1 MAPKLSKAMKVMKVA
16 KDVPMKEVMKKPA
29 GKSAVDQGGVLTEL
43 ALKKL
48 EGGSDRKVEEFLDVL
63 QDKEQM
69 RLWKKFESTRKE
81 EGVQDDWKM
90 VTGGAGKVKTS
101 RHLLKV
107 FIQSGLTT
115 KSPLYQDAFA
125 KVSTKLSAG
134 QTKVWQPLHY
144 MLQHKFGLKE
154 LKARVLA
161 GTIAIRACP
170 DDPRFPEFCEVSNWA
185 DERTSKETATTIQ
198 SHKMQGASWE
208 DFTALQQVELSGGSE
223 ITFGARGGSEDPLA
237 LTGWTSSKARPSP
250 SPSPSP
256 PASRSAAGSGVG
268 SVASMIVANIANS
281 EALITKSDPK
291 DVRLALIKCK
301 GAFSSLIASL
311 EEKSLSAAS
320 KKEGKQFELALKEV
334 KATHRALE
342 KPGTQGLSPGQMK
355 QMVTKAAKLARKH
368 SDLIE
373 D

>member
-1 MAPKLSKAMKVMKVA
+1 MAPKFSKVMKVVA
-16 KDVPMKEVMKKPA
+16 MKVVSKKPA
-29 GKSAVDQGGVLTEL
+29 AKSATDQGGALTEF
-43 ALKKL
+43 ALKRL
-48 EGGSDRKVEEFLDVL
+48 EGQSDRKVEEFLDEL

-69 RLWKKFESTRKE
+69 RLWKKFEATRKE
-81 EGVQDDWKM
+81 EGAQDDWKM
-90 VTGGAGKVKTS
+90 VTGGTGKIKTS
-101 RHLLKV
+101 RSLLKV

-125 KVSTKLSAG
+125 KVSTKLSTG
-134 QTKVWQPLHY
+134 KTKVWQPLHY

-208 DFTALQQVELSGGSE
+208 DFTALQQVELSTGNE
-223 ITFGARGGSEDPLA
+223 ITFGARSGSEDPLA
-237 LTGWTSSKARPSP
+237 LTGWTPPRRP

-301 GAFSSLIASL
+301 GAFSSLVSSL
-311 EEKSLSAAS
+311 EEKTLSAAS
-320 KKEGKQFELALKEV
+320 RKEGKQFEMALKEV

-342 KPGTQGLSPGQMK
+342 KPKTQGLSPGQLK

-368 SDLIE
+368 SELIE
-373 D
+373 E